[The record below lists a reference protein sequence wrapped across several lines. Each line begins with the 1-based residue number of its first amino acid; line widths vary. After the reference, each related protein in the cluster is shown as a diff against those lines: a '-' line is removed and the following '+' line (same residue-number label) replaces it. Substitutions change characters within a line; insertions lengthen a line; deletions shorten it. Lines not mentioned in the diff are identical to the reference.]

1 MNSFGLEF
9 SSIIFNYNSKYL
21 KFYISTKKNDDISF
35 CISFKNLFN
44 KTIASKKRENKSTYF
59 RENFNEPFVKQDN
72 EEIFIKSQKQLEH
85 LERTIEVKS
94 VVIDEANDLSKSSN
108 HVSLTVT
115 IDLENNTTDN
125 KEYEKMSGE
134 IYMRVGLAIFTI
146 CALISHII
154 HLIQLLE
161 AFFNH
166 KGDTFT
172 CKATFFTTVIAKV
185 SCVIFILVQSAFII
199 KYVNI
204 VLHST
209 KIVSMMGFMHI
220 MCTNFCL
227 FVRTVIFEA
236 IAEIRHELAHGSEY
250 DYLKNDSFHNLHKR
264 GVISSDSSKI
274 QYEKFDSLGCINVSI
289 TDTSKKIQQMQNY
302 LAEFLYPLVIEYSL
316 FALTIFYL
324 LWSKFKSHKSHNK
337 IHKHSYDGLNQ
348 FAIDCTKSTT
358 G

>member
-1 MNSFGLEF
+1 M
-9 SSIIFNYNSKYL
+9 K
-21 KFYISTKKNDDISF
+21 
-35 CISFKNLFN
+35 FKNICHKTNATN
-44 KTIASKKRENKSTYF
+44 KKQIILQTESFHKST
-59 RENFNEPFVKQDN
+59 ENVLLKNDN
-72 EEIFIKSQKQLEH
+72 EEIFINSQNCFLKSQNHTNLPNSFTK
-85 LERTIEVKS
+85 VK
-94 VVIDEANDLSKSSN
+94 DKTLNEADDLLKSPN
-108 HVSLTVT
+108 HESLTVT
-115 IDLENNTTDN
+115 NDLENNTTEN

-172 CKATFFTTVIAKV
+172 CKATFLTTIIAKV
-185 SCVIFILVQSAFII
+185 SCVIFILVQSAFIL
-199 KYVNI
+199 KHVNI
-204 VLHST
+204 VLHSA
-209 KIVSMMGFMHI
+209 KIISMMGFMHI

-227 FVRTVIFEA
+227 FVRTVIFET

-250 DYLKNDSFHNLHKR
+250 DYLKNDSLHNLHKR
-264 GVISSDSSKI
+264 GVISSDSNKI

-316 FALTIFYL
+316 LAMTIFYL

-337 IHKHSYDGLNQ
+337 VHKHTYDGLNQ